1 MEHISTTTLI
11 VTLIVMVVISAYFSG
26 SETGMMTLNRYRL
39 RHMAKQGNR
48 QAKRVEKLLRKPD
61 RLISLVLIGNNL
73 VNILA
78 SALGTIVGMR
88 LYGDAGVAIATGVLT
103 FVVLVF
109 AEVLP
114 KTIAALYPEKVAYPS
129 SLLLAPLQIL
139 MMPLVW
145 LLNTITRILM
155 RMMGIKTDIVISGA
169 LSKDELRTIVNESR
183 SQISRRNQDM
193 LLSVLDLEK
202 VSVDDIMVPRNDIV
216 GININ
221 DDWKSIVRQLTHS
234 PHGRI
239 VLYRDTLD
247 DEIKDRAFFA
257 NPVLTGAV
265 DKAKNA
271 GKAVH
276 IMGLLSA
283 GGVHSHEDHI
293 MAMVE
298 LAAERGAEK
307 IYLHAFLDGRDTPP
321 RSAESSLKKFEE
333 KFAALGKGRVASI
346 IGRYYAMDRDN
357 RWDRVEKAYDLL
369 TLAQGEFQ
377 ADTAVAGLQAAYAR
391 DENDEFVKAT
401 VIRAEGQPDAAM
413 EDGDAL
419 IFMNFRA
426 DRAREITRAF
436 VNADFDGFA
445 RKKVVNVDFVM
456 LTEYAADIK
465 TAVAYPPASLVNT
478 FGEWM
483 AKNDKTQLR
492 ISETEK
498 YAHVTFFFNGGV
510 EESFKGEDRI
520 LINSPKVATYDLQP
534 EMSSAELTEKLVAAI
549 KSGKYDTIICN
560 YPNGDMVGHT
570 GVMEAAVKAVEALDH
585 CVEEVAKAVES
596 VGGQLL
602 ITADHG
608 NAEQMRDPATGQ
620 AHTAHTNL
628 PVPLIYVGDK
638 NVKAVEGGK
647 LSDIAPTMLSLMG
660 MEIPQEMTGKPLFI
674 VE

>member
-1 MEHISTTTLI
+1 MSVSKKPMVLVILDGYGYREEQQDNAILNAKTPVMDALWAKRPHTLI
-11 VTLIVMVVISAYFSG
+11 DASG
-26 SETGMMTLNRYRL
+26 LEVGL
-39 RHMAKQGNR
+39 
-48 QAKRVEKLLRKPD
+48 PD
-61 RLISLVLIGNNL
+61 RQMGNSEVGHVNL
-73 VNILA
+73 
-78 SALGTIVGMR
+78 
-88 LYGDAGVAIATGVLT
+88 
-103 FVVLVF
+103 
-109 AEVLP
+109 
-114 KTIAALYPEKVAYPS
+114 
-129 SLLLAPLQIL
+129 
-139 MMPLVW
+139 
-145 LLNTITRILM
+145 
-155 RMMGIKTDIVISGA
+155 GA
-169 LSKDELRTIVNESR
+169 
-183 SQISRRNQDM
+183 
-193 LLSVLDLEK
+193 
-202 VSVDDIMVPRNDIV
+202 
-216 GININ
+216 
-221 DDWKSIVRQLTHS
+221 
-234 PHGRI
+234 GRI
-239 VLYRDTLD
+239 VYQDLTRLD
-247 DEIKDRAFFA
+247 VEIKERTFFA
-257 NPVLTGAV
+257 NPVLTNAV
-265 DKAKNA
+265 DQAKNA

-321 RSAESSLKKFEE
+321 RSAEASLKKFED

-346 IGRYYAMDRDN
+346 VGRYYAMDRDN
-357 RWDRVEKAYDLL
+357 RWDRVEKAYDLM
-369 TLAQGEFQ
+369 TLAQSEFQ

-401 VIRAEGQPDAAM
+401 VIRAEGQADAAM
-413 EDGDAL
+413 EDGDTL

-445 RKKVVNVDFVM
+445 RKKVVNLNFVM

-465 TAVAYPPASLVNT
+465 TAVAYPPASLANT

-510 EESFKGEDRI
+510 EEPFAGEERI

-549 KSGKYDTIICN
+549 ENGKYDTIICN

-570 GVMEAAVKAVEALDH
+570 GVMEAAIKAVEALDN
-585 CVEEVAKAVES
+585 CIEQVTKAVES

-628 PVPLIYVGDK
+628 PVPLIYVGEK
-638 NVKAVEGGK
+638 NVKVVEGGK

>member
-1 MEHISTTTLI
+1 MSVSKKPMVLVILDGYGYREEQQDNAILNAKTPVMDALWAKRPHTLI
-11 VTLIVMVVISAYFSG
+11 DASG
-26 SETGMMTLNRYRL
+26 LEVGL
-39 RHMAKQGNR
+39 
-48 QAKRVEKLLRKPD
+48 PD
-61 RLISLVLIGNNL
+61 RQMGNSEVGHVNL
-73 VNILA
+73 
-78 SALGTIVGMR
+78 
-88 LYGDAGVAIATGVLT
+88 
-103 FVVLVF
+103 
-109 AEVLP
+109 
-114 KTIAALYPEKVAYPS
+114 
-129 SLLLAPLQIL
+129 
-139 MMPLVW
+139 
-145 LLNTITRILM
+145 
-155 RMMGIKTDIVISGA
+155 GA
-169 LSKDELRTIVNESR
+169 
-183 SQISRRNQDM
+183 
-193 LLSVLDLEK
+193 
-202 VSVDDIMVPRNDIV
+202 
-216 GININ
+216 
-221 DDWKSIVRQLTHS
+221 
-234 PHGRI
+234 GRI
-239 VLYRDTLD
+239 VYQDLTRLD
-247 DEIKDRAFFA
+247 VEIKERTFFA
-257 NPVLTGAV
+257 NPVLTNAV
-265 DKAKNA
+265 DQAKNA

-298 LAAERGAEK
+298 LAADRGAEK

-321 RSAESSLKKFEE
+321 RSAEASLKKFED

-346 IGRYYAMDRDN
+346 VGRYYAMDRDN
-357 RWDRVEKAYDLL
+357 RWDRVEKAYDLM
-369 TLAQGEFQ
+369 TLAQSEFQ

-401 VIRAEGQPDAAM
+401 VIRAEGQADAAM
-413 EDGDAL
+413 EDGDTL

-445 RKKVVNVDFVM
+445 RKKVVNLNFVM

-465 TAVAYPPASLVNT
+465 TAVAYPPASLANT

-510 EESFKGEDRI
+510 EEPFAGEERI

-549 KSGKYDTIICN
+549 ESGKYDTIICN

-570 GVMEAAVKAVEALDH
+570 GVMEAAIKAVEALDN
-585 CVEEVAKAVES
+585 CIEQVTKAVES

-628 PVPLIYVGDK
+628 PVPLIYVGEK
-638 NVKAVEGGK
+638 NVKVVEGGK